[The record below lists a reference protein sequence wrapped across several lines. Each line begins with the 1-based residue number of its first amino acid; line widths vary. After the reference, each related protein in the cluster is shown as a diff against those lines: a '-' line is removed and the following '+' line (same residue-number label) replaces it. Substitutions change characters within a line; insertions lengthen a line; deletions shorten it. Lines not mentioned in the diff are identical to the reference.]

1 MYSFNSLFTILC
13 FPFLLLSIF
22 AYDSYTHRARGP
34 CKEMVFYFHDI
45 VYNGENY
52 KNATSAIVGAPEWGN
67 RTIMSSP
74 NNFGDLIVFDDPI
87 TIDNNLHSPS
97 IGRAQGMYFY
107 DQKDIFSSWLGFSFV
122 FNNSDYKGSLNF
134 AGHDPLMNKTR
145 DISIIGGTG
154 DFFMARGIATLRT
167 DAFEGSVY
175 FRLHVHV
182 KLYECWKLL

>member
-1 MYSFNSLFTILC
+1 MYSSKSLFTIFC
-13 FPFLLLSIF
+13 ILLLSIS
-22 AYDSYTHRARGP
+22 AQSYNRRAPGP
-34 CKEMVFYFHDI
+34 CKEMIFYFHDI

-52 KNATSAIVGAPEWGN
+52 KNATSTIVGAPEWGN
-67 RTIMSSP
+67 RTIMASP

-87 TIDNNLHSPS
+87 TIDNNLHSPP

-107 DQKDIFSSWLGFSFV
+107 DQMDIFSSWLGFSCV
-122 FNNSDYKGSLNF
+122 FNNTDYKGSLNF

-154 DFFMARGIATLRT
+154 DFFMARGIATLST

-175 FRLHVHV
+175 FRLRVHV

>member
-1 MYSFNSLFTILC
+1 MYSSKSLLTILC
-13 FPFLLLSIF
+13 FLFLLLSIS
-22 AYDSYTHRARGP
+22 AQKYTHRARAP
-34 CKEMVFYFHDI
+34 CKEMVFFFHDI

-52 KNATSAIVGAPEWGN
+52 KNATSTIVGAPEWGN
-67 RTIMSSP
+67 RTIMASP

-87 TIDNNLHSPS
+87 TIDNNLHSPP

-107 DQKDIFSSWLGFSFV
+107 DQMDTFSSWLGFSCV
-122 FNNSDYKGSLNF
+122 FNNTDYKGSLNF

-154 DFFMARGIATLRT
+154 DFFMARGIATLST

-175 FRLHVHV
+175 FRLRVHV